1 MAGGIVTFR
10 PDALEVRA
18 VGSTNWQEVPGV
30 GTISKSGG
38 EGSQTQI
45 EAIDGVASITS
56 PPGVPTIGVT
66 LASYVP
72 THPSIQLI
80 ESSANSATQ
89 VEYRL
94 TTQDEQEILP
104 ANADSAVVGI
114 SVTTAGVATIAGTGT
129 LPAMSDDAKYNVG
142 LHLEIGGTTYT
153 IDKINSNTEI
163 VLDPAPGTAVATSA
177 FEVNRPALREQ
188 GIAEVQAAGNYEGGV
203 GAAIS
208 GGFTLAPIARNALRA
223 V

>member
-1 MAGGIVTFR
+1 MAGGITTFR
-10 PDALEVRA
+10 PNALEVRA
-18 VGSTNWQEVPGV
+18 TGTTDWHEVPGV

-72 THPSIQLI
+72 THPAIELI
-80 ESSANSATQ
+80 ESSADSATQ
-89 VEYRL
+89 IEYRL
-94 TTQDEQEILP
+94 TTQDEQEILA

-114 SVTTAGVATIAGTGT
+114 SVTTGGVATIAGTGT
-129 LPAMSDDAKYNVG
+129 LPAMQDDAKYNVG
-142 LHLEIGGTTYT
+142 LHVEIASTDYR
-153 IDKINSNTEI
+153 ISKINSNTEI
-163 VLDPAPGTAVATSA
+163 ILDPSPSTAIATSA
-177 FEVNRPALREQ
+177 FEVNRPALAEQ
-188 GIAEVQAAGNYEGGV
+188 GLAEVQAAGNYEGGV

-208 GGFTLAPIARNALRA
+208 GGFTLAPIARNSLRA
-223 V
+223 I